1 MEVAQQD
8 GERTGLALQ
17 FVAVGQAL
25 QIEIGACQQFF
36 QDEALGYVAEVLSPF
51 VTEVAAEA
59 VPLQILFA
67 QPVGTFL
74 FFLYPVDVAGVF
86 FQA

>member
-8 GERTGLALQ
+8 GERTGLAFQ

-36 QDEALGYVAEVLSPF
+36 QDEALGYVAEVLPVRHRSDGRGGPTSDTLRVTGRHVPF
-51 VTEVAAEA
+51 L
-59 VPLQILFA
+59 PLS
-67 QPVGTFL
+67 
-74 FFLYPVDVAGVF
+74 VDVTGVF